1 MCVYMKYS
9 CDETVNSAES
19 VVIRVVD
26 QHLRVLLQPR
36 KGKNFSNFVIMF
48 L

>member
-1 MCVYMKYS
+1 MCVYVKYS
-9 CDETVNSAES
+9 CDETANSAES

-36 KGKNFSNFVIMF
+36 KWKVFNFVSVF

>member
-1 MCVYMKYS
+1 MCVDMKYS
-9 CDETVNSAES
+9 CDGTVNSAES

-36 KGKNFSNFVIMF
+36 KGNNVFNFVKF